1 MKKDLQKT
9 ANQRKKK
16 NFRKLHETFSV
27 HYEEE
32 FRAERS
38 SENYYFLGVKMKLY
52 YKKWKSTDNTAP
64 LVHWQCTKGNKK
76 LIKTA

>member
-1 MKKDLQKT
+1 MKKDIQKT

-38 SENYYFLGVKMKLY
+38 SENYYFLGVNETLLQKMKKY
-52 YKKWKSTDNTAP
+52 W
-64 LVHWQCTKGNKK
+64 
-76 LIKTA
+76 